1 MAVTTINLSDP
12 VSTWVNKTNTIATNV
27 GDLATLSTSD
37 TASLVAAI
45 NEINALVD
53 GNLNDSSEIQGIFTA
68 GQGLTYNNTGEYSIA
83 DSGITSAM
91 LDNDIITERH
101 IASGVIINSHLASG
115 AVDASAIAA
124 GAVGTSELADSSIT
138 QAKMAQNSVTSTE
151 LADLE
156 TLLIKN
162 SSGTTLKTMFSPGS

>member
-1 MAVTTINLSDP
+1 MAITTINLSDP

-27 GDLATLSTSD
+27 GDLATLSTSA
-37 TASLVAAI
+37 TSSLVAAI
-45 NEINALVD
+45 NEVNNTVD
-53 GNLNDSSEIQGIFTA
+53 ANLSDSSGIQGIFTA
-68 GQGLTYNNTGEYSIA
+68 GQGLTYNNAGQYSVS

-101 IASGVIINSHLASG
+101 IASGIIINSHLAPG
-115 AVDASAIAA
+115 AVDTLA
-124 GAVGTSELADSSIT
+124 LADSSVT